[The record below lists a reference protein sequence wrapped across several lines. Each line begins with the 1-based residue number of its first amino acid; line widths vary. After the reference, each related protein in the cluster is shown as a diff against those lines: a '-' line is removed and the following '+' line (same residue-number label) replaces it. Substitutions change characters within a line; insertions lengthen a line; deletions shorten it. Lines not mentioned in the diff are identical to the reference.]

1 MNFKVNFQK
10 AKRNYMV
17 LTFDDEREKET
28 YEKTILVGMP
38 KKRIFSALMDMQD
51 IIEQK
56 NEAQTEK
63 EKNEANREI
72 IEELYELVAK
82 ILSNNMAGEE
92 ITVEWVEEQFTTE
105 ELKTFFVQYV
115 KFVNGEAAD
124 PNSRCPFTPRT
135 KKGFTTYL
143 HIGNI

>member
-17 LTFDDEREKET
+17 LTFDDEREKDGQKET

-63 EKNEANREI
+63 EKNEANRAI

-105 ELKTFFVQYV
+105 ELQTFFVQYV

-124 PNSRCPFTPRT
+124 PN
-135 KKGFTTYL
+135 
-143 HIGNI
+143 

>member
-17 LTFDDEREKET
+17 LTFDDEREKDGKKET

-63 EKNEANREI
+63 EKNEANRAI

-105 ELKTFFVQYV
+105 ELQTFFVQYV

-124 PNSRCPFTPRT
+124 PN
-135 KKGFTTYL
+135 
-143 HIGNI
+143 